1 MTGSIDK
8 ESCDQSWSTEVDVNR
23 LRQIARCELSSEE
36 ERAMYRLIRTFD
48 PWKNAFADALVDEYH
63 AWSASM
69 TPWER
74 FRYRLGNCTMSVRSF
89 LICRLWDLFP
99 TLDPENRPNPVD
111 EWIRRD
117 IERDLNEADGVKSYR
132 KN

>member
-1 MTGSIDK
+1 MQRCAMTGSIDK

-48 PWKNAFADALVDEYH
+48 PWKKAFADAVVEEYQ
-63 AWSASM
+63 AWRASM
-69 TPWER
+69 TRWER

-111 EWIRRD
+111 ECIRRD
-117 IERDLNEADGVKSYR
+117 SERDLNEADG
-132 KN
+132 